1 MKTPPLEAPS
11 DSRYTPI
18 MKRRSR
24 RLAAL
29 ARRIMRL
36 PHNKPGTDKT
46 FVHVAA
52 HQYML
57 HRRTVRRA

>member
-1 MKTPPLEAPS
+1 
-11 DSRYTPI
+11 

-57 HRRTVRRA
+57 HRRAVRPA